1 MKRWN
6 MHTIISIV
14 VSLVVLII
22 VTRPLFHP
30 GLFPTIDNISVVR
43 LEAMAHELANR
54 QFPVR
59 YVSELGRGHGY
70 ALFGYYAPLPFY
82 TGAALHL
89 TGTNLV
95 GALKRSYLLA
105 IVLGSVGI
113 FGLSY
118 ELFGVA
124 AAGVSVIA
132 YALSPFLGYDVYWR
146 GGIGEVWAM
155 GFVSWALWF
164 LFRAV
169 RDSSRRDAMFA
180 AVFIAGLMMSH
191 NLTAYMG
198 ILFLGIW
205 SLSWIYTYKKGLF
218 EAAGAGIVG
227 LGLSAFFWFPAFMTR
242 TMIWVSYLQAD
253 RSKLFEGLLHGSIRE
268 IFVPTFIPMIINWT
282 AIIIPIAAWL
292 VLWKK
297 GSSTTIRFGAGIV
310 GILFAT
316 ALFFM
321 TPFSRSVW
329 DMFFPVLYI
338 FQFPWRFLTMMT
350 IFGSVLTG
358 GLVYVMPNRRWVMV
372 VLMLGVFVY
381 ANLANFRPLS
391 YEFVD
396 KYRPQDPCGT
406 SWGFEYLPV
415 WVKTCLKTP
424 WDAPYRVMSG
434 DALVTVTMNVPR
446 MISFTIEARRQT
458 VMEIGQYAYSGWR
471 VLIDGKETVISRDN
485 EFGLIEVVVPEGTH
499 TVQAIQRN
507 TPVEQWSN
515 VISGGSATIV
525 VGASIYGIFARRKR
539 RVLKK
544 LV

>member
-6 MHTIISIV
+6 INTI
-14 VSLVVLII
+14 VSLVASFIVLVV

-43 LEAMAHELANR
+43 LEAMAHELAR
-54 QFPVR
+54 GQFPVR

-82 TGAALHL
+82 TGAVLNL
-89 TGTNLV
+89 TGTNVV

-118 ELFGVA
+118 ELFGVS
-124 AAGVSVIA
+124 AAGVSIIA

-155 GFVSWALWF
+155 GFMTWALWF
-164 LFRAV
+164 MFRAV

-180 AVFIAGLMMSH
+180 AVSIAGLMMSH

-205 SLSWIYTYKKGLF
+205 SVSWIYTYKKGVR
-218 EAAGAGIVG
+218 EVAGATIFGF
-227 LGLSAFFWFPAFMTR
+227 GLSAFFWLPAFMTR
-242 TMIWVSYLQAD
+242 TTIWVSYLQAD
-253 RSKLFEGLLHGSIRE
+253 RVQIFESLLHGSLKE

-282 AIIIPIAAWL
+282 AIVVPIVTGL
-292 VLWKK
+292 ILWKK
-297 GSSTTIRFGAGIV
+297 GPSKIIRFGAGVV
-310 GILFAT
+310 GALFSI

-321 TPFSRSVW
+321 TPFSKSVW
-329 DMFFPVLYI
+329 DVFFPVLYI

-358 GLVYVMPNRRWVMV
+358 GLVYIMPNRRWVMV
-372 VLMLGVFVY
+372 ILMFGVFVY
-381 ANLANFRPLS
+381 ANLANFRPLT

-424 WDAPYRVMSG
+424 WDVPYRVMSG
-434 DALVTVTMNVPR
+434 DAVVTVTKNTPR
-446 MISFTIEARRQT
+446 AISFAIEAYRDT
-458 VMEIGQYAYSGWR
+458 VMEIGQYAYFGWH
-471 VLIDGKETVISRDN
+471 VLIDGKEVAISRDN
-485 EFGLIEVVVPEGTH
+485 EFGLIEVVIPVGTH
-499 TVQAIQRN
+499 AVQAEQRL
-507 TPVEQWSN
+507 TPIELYGN
-515 VISGGSATIV
+515 IISVGSMVVMVGG
-525 VGASIYGIFARRKR
+525 SIYGILTRRKR
-539 RVLKK
+539 KAIKK